1 MKAEDLH
8 RLRQALRRGD
18 PAADGR
24 APSEEEVRLLR
35 ARVLA
40 TTPESAPPGR
50 RALRPAWAGGL
61 AAAAVALT
69 LAAAWLAGLLPVE
82 RPWAPGPAEA
92 RYAGPPRDPS
102 GPAGR
107 QVQFTTPGG
116 TRIVWVLYPEDPSY
130 PDTSTEGRGRR
141 GPGGRS

>member
-1 MKAEDLH
+1 MKTEDFD
-8 RLRQALRRGD
+8 RLRETLRRGD

-24 APSEEEVRLLR
+24 APSEDEVRLLR
-35 ARVLA
+35 ARLLA
-40 TTPESAPPGR
+40 AAPEPAPPGR
-50 RALRPAWAGGL
+50 HALRPAWAGGL

-82 RPWAPGPAEA
+82 RPWAGEA
-92 RYAGPPRDPS
+92 RYAGPPPDPS
-102 GPAGR
+102 GPTGR

-116 TRIVWVLYPEDPSY
+116 TRIVWVLYPDDPSY